1 MKVCEIFYSIQGE
14 GELAGYPTIFIRL
27 TGCNLRCRYCDTE
40 YAFYE
45 GKEMGIDDIIE
56 RIKRYRS
63 RYVCVTG
70 GEPLLQ
76 REVLDLMETLLEDG
90 YIVSLE
96 TNGSISLEDVCMR
109 LGKYGDNFIISMDIK
124 CPSSGMSERMRL
136 ENIDLL
142 RENDQLK
149 FVVLDEDD
157 YNYAKDIISRYRP
170 RCKIIIQPVWGTD
183 VRKIAELMLKDGLQA
198 RLSLQI
204 HKIIWGDRRGI

>member
-56 RIKRYRS
+56 RIRRYRS

-90 YIVSLE
+90 YLVSLE
-96 TNGSISLEDVCMR
+96 TNGSMSLEDVCMR
-109 LGKYGDNFIISMDIK
+109 LGKYGDSFIISMDIK

-204 HKIIWGDRRGI
+204 HKIIWRDRRGI